1 MRKEKFTMK
10 TEYIIKYESNNITI
24 PKEIIEKLHIKKGD
38 LLLIK
43 IQKVYGEI
51 KGNTIILSF

>member
-1 MRKEKFTMK
+1 MK
-10 TEYIIKYESNNITI
+10 TEYIIKYESNIITI

-38 LLLIK
+38 LLSIK

>member
-1 MRKEKFTMK
+1 MK